1 MEKPFWAFPGQGT
14 QRVGMGRELVE
25 RFPEAAAA
33 FDEASSGLDL
43 DLRHLLWRSTPE
55 ELTRTEHAQMAI
67 TLVSIAAL
75 RTWQSQARDARTV
88 SWVTG
93 HSVGVL
99 AAAVACGALSFVDGM
114 KLARTRGQLMASA
127 PGTGAMMAVAVTS
140 PESLRLAA
148 EAAQEN
154 DLEVSC
160 YNGPRQLVIS
170 GTEDAIEC
178 ARRALGARSQILP
191 VGHAFHS
198 RLMDAILPAWS
209 EELARTVIADPVRP
223 YLSSRT
229 GQFCETSADV
239 GQDLY
244 AALREPVRWDL
255 VTAQAAKCPSG
266 LVFGPGRSLLRMWKG
281 TGVSRNVSVVDDS
294 YRGEAREA

>member
-25 RFPEAAAA
+25 RFPVAAAA

-55 ELTRTEHAQMAI
+55 ELTRTEHAQIAI

-75 RTWQSQARDARTV
+75 RAWQSQTEDGGTV
-88 SWVTG
+88 SWVSG
-93 HSVGVL
+93 HSVGML
-99 AAAVACGALSFVDGM
+99 AAAVACGALSFLDGM
-114 KLARTRGQLMASA
+114 RLARTRGQLMASA
-127 PGTGAMMAVAVTS
+127 PGTGGMMAVAVTS
-140 PESLRLAA
+140 PQSLRLAMA
-148 EAAQEN
+148 AAQEN

-160 YNGPRQLVIS
+160 YNGPRQLVLS
-170 GTEDAIEC
+170 GTEDRLEHAH
-178 ARRALGARSQILP
+178 RALGARSQILP

-198 RLMDAILPAWS
+198 RLMDAVLPAWS
-209 EELARTVIADPVRP
+209 EELARTAIANPVRP

-229 GQFCETSADV
+229 GRLCETSVDV
-239 GQDLY
+239 SRDLY

-255 VTAQAAKCPSG
+255 VTAQAAKCPG
-266 LVFGPGRSLLRMWKG
+266 GFVFGPGHSLLRMWKG

-294 YRGEAREA
+294 YRGEEREA